1 MQFDRSE
8 LVAAQDAWQA
18 PGQLGAG
25 VDAEMLCNAWEA
37 AGAQQ
42 HEAEA
47 GCIFW
52 VGLSTRSDLGM
63 KVLVDERPAS
73 LS

>member
-1 MQFDRSE
+1 MRQNVAMQFDRSE

-25 VDAEMLCNAWEA
+25 VDAGMLCNAWEA

-47 GCIFW
+47 GCISYFGW
-52 VGLSTRSDLGM
+52 DCLRDLIWG
-63 KVLVDERPAS
+63 
-73 LS
+73 